1 MRETLTSPKQQQ
13 EGMAMAPADLLLHRH
28 RSAAMVKL
36 GDGCGQREGRRRGG
50 KENWMVVGCRT
61 W

>member
-1 MRETLTSPKQQQ
+1 
-13 EGMAMAPADLLLHRH
+13 MAMAPADLLLHRH